1 MASQQPLDAPFCSAI
16 WRSGEVGGEPQAI
29 RGFELEKVQNSLTQ
43 ASDTAFVPSTEP

>member
-1 MASQQPLDAPFCSAI
+1 MASQQPLAAPIYSEI
-16 WRSGEVGGEPQAI
+16 WRSGEIGRELQSI